1 MAPGQ
6 APLPPPCRQALSAVS
21 EELIEIKRRA
31 ENRDKLTERR
41 VGRNSANRKMVYLN
55 LRF

>member
-6 APLPPPCRQALSAVS
+6 APLPPLCRQALSAS

-31 ENRDKLTERR
+31 ENRDKLTKRR